1 MELQSLD
8 NKKQVNLSDKCF
20 GQKFNA
26 PLVHQAVVSYLAGA
40 RSGSKAQKNR
50 SDVKGGGRKPYAQ
63 KGSGR
68 ARAGTIRSPIWRGG
82 GVTFASSP
90 KSFKKKINKKMYR
103 AAMRSILSELLKQKR
118 LHVISSLDIKT
129 PKTKVLKS
137 TLESFSLTSSVLIVT
152 NEYKENL
159 YLSSRNLHSINVCNI
174 NELNPVDLVKYE
186 NILLLEES
194 IKKIEELF
202 NAPDVEKKKTTPKKK
217 AATKK
222 KVTSKKKTTP
232 KKKAATK
239 KKVTSKKKTTPKK
252 K

>member
-20 GQKFNA
+20 GQKFNEA
-26 PLVHQAVVSYLAGA
+26 LVHQAVVSYLAGA

-90 KSFKKKINKKMYR
+90 RNFKKKINKKMYR
-103 AAMRSILSELLKQKR
+103 AAMRSIFSELLKQKR

-129 PKTKVLKS
+129 PKTKLLKS
-137 TLESFSLTSSVLIVT
+137 TLDAFSLTSVLIVT

-159 YLSSRNLHSINVCNI
+159 YLSSRNLHSINVCDI
-174 NELNPVDLVKYE
+174 NELNPVDLVKHD
-186 NILLLEES
+186 NVLLLEES

-202 NAPDVEKKKTTPKKK
+202 NAPETTKKKTP
-217 AATKK
+217 A
-222 KVTSKKKTTP
+222 KKKTP
-232 KKKAATK
+232 VKKK
-239 KKVTSKKKTTPKK
+239 
-252 K
+252 